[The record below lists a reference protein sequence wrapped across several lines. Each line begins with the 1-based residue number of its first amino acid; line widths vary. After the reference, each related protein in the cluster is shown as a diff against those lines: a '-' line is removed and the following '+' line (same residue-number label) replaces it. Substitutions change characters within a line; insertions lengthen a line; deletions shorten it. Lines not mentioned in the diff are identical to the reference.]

1 MSRLADPELVALWR
15 ERLQRFGQ
23 SQLTVAEF
31 CEVESVSTASFYQW
45 RRKLERSQSPQ
56 REAGAFE
63 AGAFIAVE
71 LRSTSQAARLS
82 LPGGATLELPE
93 ELKPA
98 HLRELIAAVVDVT
111 SPAASSAEDA

>member
-15 ERLQRFGQ
+15 ARLQRFEQ
-23 SQLTVAEF
+23 QQLTVAEF

-45 RRKLERSQSPQ
+45 RRKLERPQSPKPD
-56 REAGAFE
+56 

-71 LRSTSQAARLS
+71 LRSISQVARLS

-111 SPAASSAEDA
+111 SRTASSSEDA